1 MLSALLFDLDGTLVN
16 TDPVHFVIWQKM
28 LREYGMEIDETFYQ
42 AQISGGLNPE
52 ILGRILPQLSPEEIQ
67 EFAEKKEA
75 IFREIAT
82 SLEPLPGVMEALN
95 WGRKHKLKLG
105 LVTNAPRAN
114 AEFMLQTLKLR
125 DAFDLIVLAEEEAA
139 AKPDPTPYL
148 VALERLGV
156 TADTAITFEDSP
168 SGIRASVAAG
178 IKTVGIASTHDPDK
192 LMDLGVCM
200 AVPDFTDLKVWT
212 LLNSLVDTDL
222 DPQPSL
228 LNNL

>member
-16 TDPVHFVIWQKM
+16 TDPVHFLIWQKM

-42 AQISGGLNPE
+42 AKISGGLNPE
-52 ILGRILPQLSPEEIQ
+52 ILGRILPQLSPDQIQ

-82 SLEPLPGVMEALN
+82 SLEALPGVMAALN
-95 WGRKHKLKLG
+95 WGRKHNLKLG

-114 AEFMLQTLKLR
+114 AEFMLQTLKLT

-148 VALERLGV
+148 VALARLGV
-156 TADTAITFEDSP
+156 TADAAITFEDSP

-178 IKTVGIASTHDPDK
+178 IKTVGIASTHNPDK
-192 LMDLGVCM
+192 LMNLGTCM

-212 LLNSLVDTDL
+212 FLNSLVDTDL

-228 LNNL
+228 LN